1 MKRDEVLN
9 IRVPSEVKEALRK
22 AAEADDRSLSTMAV
36 RILREWLESHGFLS
50 GETIGK
56 RKRS

>member
-36 RILREWLESHGFLS
+36 RILREWLEGHGHIATS
-50 GETIGK
+50 TPTK
-56 RKRS
+56 RRR